1 MNKAA
6 VQEIYNRVNEP
17 RNISAIEALGLK
29 SCLYCD
35 LFGTFS
41 VENIS
46 DTDVYIQVKSKL
58 QDLCWYALNAKPEP
72 VAKDCNGDDIYI
84 GGTVYYDGDPYTVRA
99 YEVESEADGAYERIL
114 ATERDGANTPFWLY
128 IGDSDVTVR
137 NPNAQVDPRSSL
149 EDAASALRALQDTLQ
164 KDVFSKLE
172 TALESLREAQKD

>member
-1 MNKAA
+1 MNNAA

-72 VAKDCNGDDIYI
+72 VAKDCNGDPIYI
-84 GGTVYYDGDPYTVRA
+84 GSTVWYDDEEYLVHAHKPK
-99 YEVESEADGAYERIL
+99 SADDDERIL
-114 ATERDGANTPFWLY
+114 CTCCDAWQTPRWLY
-128 IGDSDVTVR
+128 LGDNDVTVR
-137 NPNAQVDPRSSL
+137 NPNGQSDSL
-149 EDAASALRALQDTLQ
+149 ESMRDAIQAVIDSLQ
-164 KDVFSKLE
+164 KDVFDKLE
-172 TALESLREAQKD
+172 EALKSPSEAQKD

>member
-46 DTDVYIQVKSKL
+46 DSKRPKSLTRYI
-58 QDLCWYALNAKPEP
+58 
-72 VAKDCNGDDIYI
+72 
-84 GGTVYYDGDPYTVRA
+84 
-99 YEVESEADGAYERIL
+99 
-114 ATERDGANTPFWLY
+114 TERC
-128 IGDSDVTVR
+128 I
-137 NPNAQVDPRSSL
+137 Q
-149 EDAASALRALQDTLQ
+149 
-164 KDVFSKLE
+164 
-172 TALESLREAQKD
+172 

>member
-6 VQEIYNRVNEP
+6 VQEVYNRVNEP

-35 LFGTFS
+35 LFGTYS

-46 DTDVYIQVKSKL
+46 DTDVYIQIKSKL

-72 VAKDCNGDDIYI
+72 VAKDYNGDDIYI
-84 GGTVYYDGDPYTVRA
+84 GGTVWYDGGPFTVRA
-99 YEVESEADGAYERIL
+99 YEVESEGDGAYERIL
-114 ATERDGANTPFWLY
+114 ATERDGANAPYWLY
-128 IGDSDVTVR
+128 IGDSDVTVNPR
-137 NPNAQVDPRSSL
+137 NSL

-164 KDVFSKLE
+164 K
-172 TALESLREAQKD
+172 RCI

>member
-58 QDLCWYALNAKPEP
+58 QDLCWYALNAK
-72 VAKDCNGDDIYI
+72 A
-84 GGTVYYDGDPYTVRA
+84 
-99 YEVESEADGAYERIL
+99 
-114 ATERDGANTPFWLY
+114 
-128 IGDSDVTVR
+128 
-137 NPNAQVDPRSSL
+137 
-149 EDAASALRALQDTLQ
+149 
-164 KDVFSKLE
+164 
-172 TALESLREAQKD
+172 

>member
-1 MNKAA
+1 MNRQA

-72 VAKDCNGDDIYI
+72 VAKDCNGNPICI
-84 GGTVYYDGDPYTVRA
+84 GGTVWFDDEEYLVRA
-99 YEVESEADGAYERIL
+99 YKPASADNNERIL
-114 ATERDGANTPFWLY
+114 ATCCDVWETPMWLY
-128 IGDSDVTVR
+128 LGGNDVTVR
-137 NPNAQVDPRSSL
+137 NPNAQCVDFRSTL
-149 EDAASALRALQDTLQ
+149 QDIGDAIKALQDTLQ
-164 KDVFSKLE
+164 KDGFDKLE
-172 TALESLREAQKD
+172 KVLESLREAQKD